1 MSTYDLG
8 SHQQASRDSRQVAA
22 SAVEQESAEKAVSL
36 PAPPLVFAQAP
47 VQRRQTGGPIQR
59 VDLLNN
65 RQLASARQYY
75 ASQPT
80 VYTAAIIQ
88 EIQQAVGV
96 PDTGTIDDA
105 TLQAIATL
113 QSQRGQSVD
122 GKAGPQ
128 TLPAIIRHGLAETA
142 SVLTFAVGYRQVDFT
157 TLTTP
162 AQRSA
167 AIASLANAQL
177 QQAGVPVVTFT
188 VQNMTALGEFDFST
202 WSLTLGQ
209 AALAVATPTQAQ
221 LDDIANTVYHE
232 ARHAEQ
238 WFNMAQ
244 LRAGQGR
251 TAAQIATEMSIPATV
266 AAAAVADPIAPGSAK
281 ALIAQNWYDGIY
293 GAGGANRNRVLT
305 SGTNAEYRALPE
317 EHDAWRVGDE
327 LDDTNELL
335 QIIGL

>member
-1 MSTYDLG
+1 MSTYEPGARRPASLSTRSAATG
-8 SHQQASRDSRQVAA
+8 HQEPVMPAGMVSR
-22 SAVEQESAEKAVSL
+22 
-36 PAPPLVFAQAP
+36 PAPPLVFAQPP
-47 VQRRQTGGPIQR
+47 VQRQTDPIQR
-59 VDLLNN
+59 ADLLSA
-65 RQLASARQYY
+65 RQLTSARQYY

-80 VYTAAIIQ
+80 VYTASIIR

-96 PDTGTIDDA
+96 PETGTIDDA
-105 TLQAIATL
+105 TLQAIATH
-113 QSQRGQSVD
+113 QSQRGQRVD

-128 TLPAIIRHGLAETA
+128 SLPALIRHGLAETS
-142 SVLTFAVGYRQVDFT
+142 SVLIFAIGYSQVDFT

-167 AIASLANAQL
+167 AIARLANDQL
-177 QQAGVPVVTFT
+177 RQAGVPAVTFT
-188 VQNMTALGEFDFST
+188 VQNMTALGEFDFGT
-202 WSLTLGQ
+202 WSMTLGQ
-209 AALAVATPTQAQ
+209 AALAVANPTQAQ

-251 TAAQIATEMSIPATV
+251 TAAEIAAEMFIPAHI

-293 GAGGANRNRVLT
+293 GAGRANRNRVLN

-327 LDDTNELL
+327 LDDTNALL
-335 QIIGL
+335 HSIGL